1 MFFFLANLP
10 KRLGKKLFLEEDMK
24 KIVVI
29 SVILLLAVSFIAF
42 AGGGR
47 ERDGRVQLTF
57 SFWGVAAEEAITQQ
71 ALDVFN
77 NSQDRIRVT
86 ARAIPWEVYI
96 ETLNTMAAAGQ
107 LPDVGMM
114 MESAVIPFA
123 DRGLLGDLGAMY
135 APGQPAPLSTLA
147 FRNARGQTVGYS
159 VANVM
164 LVKYYNADMFQRAGI
179 NAPKRMADSWNWD
192 QFLAYARRLTL
203 DNQGRNPGQP
213 GFDRNNIVQYGA
225 MIENLTWQL
234 EVWTVSNGGGFVSPD
249 GREVWIDRPQS
260 IEAIQRIADLHLVH
274 NVAPFSPGLTDDGVQ
289 RSLLAGNVAM
299 TTNGTWNIGTAL
311 REPRDAGRLNY
322 GVSVLPNM
330 GRRLTMHTGGPVVM
344 FSQTRHPAEV
354 MEFIKWYSNPDNN
367 FGLIEAGIWMPAF
380 QNWFTDS
387 ALLDRWARSP
397 AYPPFDEFN
406 SAVVQT
412 SLNYSQPV
420 ANYYTGN
427 QDVFIALLQ
436 SILGPVW
443 TGQTTAR
450 EAITNNIDALR
461 RAHATGQ

>member
-1 MFFFLANLP
+1 
-10 KRLGKKLFLEEDMK
+10 MK
-24 KIVVI
+24 KILSLGLILFLVVGM
-29 SVILLLAVSFIAF
+29 LAF
-42 AGGGR
+42 AGGNR
-47 ERDGRVQLTF
+47 QQDDGRRINLTF
-57 SFWGVAAEEAITQQ
+57 SMWGTAAEEVTTQN
-71 ALDVFN
+71 ALNEFN

-86 ARAIPWEVYI
+86 ARAIPWEAYV
-96 ETLNTMAAAGQ
+96 ETLNIYAAAGQ

-114 MESAVIPFA
+114 MESAVVSFA
-123 DRGLLGDLGAMY
+123 GRGLLGDISSMY
-135 APGQPAPLSTLA
+135 PPGQPTPLETLA
-147 FRNARGQTVGYS
+147 FKNSAGRPVAYS

-164 LVKYYNADMFQRAGI
+164 LVMYYNQDMLRRAGVT
-179 NAPKRMADSWNWD
+179 APKRMEDSWNWD
-192 QFLAYARRLTL
+192 TFLANARRLTL

-225 MIENLTWQL
+225 LIENLTWQL
-234 EVWTVSNGGGFVSPD
+234 EVWCVSNGGGFFSPD

-289 RSLLAGNVAM
+289 RSILAGNVAM

-330 GRRLTMHTGGPVVM
+330 GTRLTMHTGGPVVM

-354 MEFIKWYSNPDNN
+354 MEFIRWYSNPNNN
-367 FGLIEAGIWMPAF
+367 FGLIEAGIWMPAY

-387 ALLDRWARSP
+387 TLLNRWARSP

-412 SLNYSQPV
+412 SLNYSRPV
-420 ANYYTGN
+420 ANYYTDN
-427 QDVFIALLQ
+427 CDAFYSLLQ

-443 TGQTTAR
+443 TGQQTAQQ
-450 EAITNNIDALR
+450 AITANIAALR

>member
-1 MFFFLANLP
+1 
-10 KRLGKKLFLEEDMK
+10 MK
-24 KIVVI
+24 KIAI
-29 SVILLLAVSFIAF
+29 IGVILLLVGSLLVFTGCKRDS
-42 AGGGR
+42 GGKV
-47 ERDGRVQLTF
+47 EITF
-57 SFWGVAAEEAITQQ
+57 SLWGTATEEVETQR

-77 NSQDRIRVT
+77 ASQDRIRVS
-86 ARAIPWEVYI
+86 ARAIPWEAYI
-96 ETLNTMAAAGQ
+96 ETLNINAAAGQ

-114 MESAVIPFA
+114 MESAVVPFA
-123 DRGLLGDLGAMY
+123 DRGLLMDIGAMY
-135 APGQPAPLSTLA
+135 APGQPTPLSTLA
-147 FRNARGQTVGYS
+147 FKNSGGRTVGYS

-164 LVKYYNADMFQRAGI
+164 LAMYYNSDMLNRAGI
-179 NAPKRMADSWNWD
+179 TAPKRMEDSWSWD
-192 QFLAYARRLTL
+192 QFVDNARRLTL
-203 DNQGRNPGQP
+203 DSQGRNPGQP

-225 MIENLTWQL
+225 MVENLTWQL
-234 EVWTVSNGGGFVSPD
+234 EVWTVSNGGGFFSPD
-249 GREVWIDRPQS
+249 GREVWIDRSES

-289 RSLLAGNVAM
+289 RSLLTGTVAM

-311 REPRDAGRLNY
+311 REPRDAGRLRY

-330 GRRLTMHTGGPVVM
+330 GRKLTMHTGGPVVL
-344 FSQTRHPAEV
+344 FSQSRHPAEA
-354 MEFIKWYSNPDNN
+354 MEFIRWYSDPNNN

-380 QNWFTDS
+380 QNWFTDP
-387 ALLDRWARSP
+387 ALLNRWARSP
-397 AYPPFDEFN
+397 AYPPFEEFN

-412 SLNYSQPV
+412 SLNFSQPV

-427 QDVFIALLQ
+427 SDVFNALLQ

-450 EAITNNIDALR
+450 EAITSNIAALR